1 MIWQQGIEMI
11 MHVQCWHVLLTVLKV
26 YNMCP
31 NSILLDNVEGK
42 TKYEWQT
49 KMQNAGVNLKME
61 IGSTW
66 HFHFPAECCSVWFI
80 VMNVWCA
87 KDGDE

>member
-1 MIWQQGIEMI
+1 MSWFNPVGQCRGEDKIWM
-11 MHVQCWHVLLTVLKV
+11 T
-26 YNMCP
+26 N
-31 NSILLDNVEGK
+31 
-42 TKYEWQT
+42 
-49 KMQNAGVNLKME
+49 QNAGVNLKME